1 MRLERNRPGCSLRF
15 AYRTVASEDAGA
27 PVAPSFRTRVLLLVA
42 LLTLVFTIS
51 CSNSLFK
58 VKPVNALPA
67 MPASAAA
74 MNVGSLS
81 FRASPLLSDEQTQE
95 LFESN
100 LQLAGL
106 LPVRLEVVHNGGEAV
121 EMKKLKFHLQ
131 DAANADWK
139 LISAKQAISRILKA
153 NGVSLYNPNS
163 RKTFEKE
170 FRAYDFNLKDPLT
183 HAEGRRQ
190 GMLIFQS
197 AKKEPVSSPKNL
209 TLTIDGLAQPVEL
222 KLN

>member
-1 MRLERNRPGCSLRF
+1 MAVVPGFGS
-15 AYRTVASEDAGA
+15 
-27 PVAPSFRTRVLLLVA
+27 LLL
-42 LLTLVFTIS
+42 LCTLS

-81 FRASPLLSDEQTQE
+81 FRAAPLLTDEETQE

-106 LPVRLEVVHNGGEAV
+106 LPVRLEATHNSGEPV

-139 LISAKQAISRILKA
+139 LISAKQAISRIMKA
-153 NGVSLYNPNS
+153 NGISLYNPNS

-170 FRAYDFNLKDPLT
+170 FRAYEFNLKDPLT

-190 GMLIFQS
+190 GLLIFQK
-197 AKKEPVSSPKNL
+197 AKKDPVSTPKNL
-209 TLTIDGLAQPVEL
+209 ALTIDGLAQPVEL

>member
-1 MRLERNRPGCSLRF
+1 MELKSLPVSFLKKTSLLF
-15 AYRTVASEDAGA
+15 AFV
-27 PVAPSFRTRVLLLVA
+27 F
-42 LLTLVFTIS
+42 LVFTTS

-58 VKPVNALPA
+58 VKPVSALPA

-81 FRASPLLSDEQTQE
+81 FRASPLLTDEETQE

-106 LPVRLEVVHNGGEAV
+106 LPVRLEVVHNSGEAI

-131 DAANADWK
+131 DAANTDWK

-153 NGVSLYNPNS
+153 NGISLYNPSS

-170 FRAYDFNLKDPLT
+170 FRAYEFNLKDPLT
-183 HAEGRRQ
+183 HAEGKRQ
-190 GMLIFQS
+190 GLLILQS
-197 AKKEPVSSPKNL
+197 AKKEPVASPKDL
-209 TLTIDGLAQPVEL
+209 TLAVEGLAQPVQL

>member
-1 MRLERNRPGCSLRF
+1 MHQGLRYSLKITLTKTRTAAAISF
-15 AYRTVASEDAGA
+15 ASLILLFTV
-27 PVAPSFRTRVLLLVA
+27 
-42 LLTLVFTIS
+42 S

-81 FRASPLLSDEQTQE
+81 FRASPLLTDEETQE

-106 LPVRLEVVHNGGEAV
+106 LPVRLEVVHNSGDTV
-121 EMKKLKFHLQ
+121 ELKKLKVQLQ
-131 DAANADWK
+131 DPANTWK

-170 FRAYDFNLKDPLT
+170 FRAYEFNLKDPLT

-190 GMLIFQS
+190 GLLIFQS
-197 AKKEPVSSPKNL
+197 AKKDPVLSPKNL

>member
-1 MRLERNRPGCSLRF
+1 VLTPASL
-15 AYRTVASEDAGA
+15 
-27 PVAPSFRTRVLLLVA
+27 VLLC
-42 LLTLVFTIS
+42 TLS

-81 FRASPLLSDEQTQE
+81 FRSLSFRASPLLTDEETQE

-106 LPVRLEVVHNGGEAV
+106 LPVRLEVIHNGGDAI
-121 EMKKLKFHLQ
+121 EMQKLKFHLQ
-131 DAANADWK
+131 DAANTDWK
-139 LISAKQAISRILKA
+139 LISAKQAISRIMKA
-153 NGVSLYNPNS
+153 NGISLYNPSS

-170 FRAYDFNLKDPLT
+170 FRAYEFNLKDPLT
-183 HAEGRRQ
+183 HAEGKRQ

-197 AKKEPVSSPKNL
+197 VKKDPVMSPKNL
-209 TLTIDGLAQPVEL
+209 TLTIEGLPQPVEL